1 MFLNVITIASFFA
14 LALITF
20 LVFQAFARRRAAEE
34 KSRGRSQAPSPLA
47 SAMAGIVPQPAGE
60 IETIRKELMQAG
72 RYQATALTDYLATRN
87 TALVLILLAGGTAAV
102 LAEPGSGLP
111 QLVLI
116 VTAGLAVVAYG
127 VPRFLLSRQAKRRV
141 TQIERGLPDALDLI
155 RMCLTGGL
163 PLRDAM
169 ERVSGE
175 LRLSHPHLA
184 TEFDIIRRHADANSM
199 GKALRNFA
207 ERIDTPDVRAL
218 SALVTQTERMGTHV
232 AAAVAEFADGI
243 RRNYRQRAEEQAGK
257 TSIALLFP
265 VIFCLMPPI
274 LVLMAGPP
282 VLRLRNFIIE
292 ENAPGGV
299 LNPDLSVLDQ
309 PIDSTPADQPPQPSG
324 PIER

>member
-1 MFLNVITIASFFA
+1 MFINVITIASFFA
-14 LALITF
+14 IGMITF
-20 LVFQAFARRRAAEE
+20 LTLRGFARRGGAVGNDAA
-34 KSRGRSQAPSPLA
+34 GRSPAPGPLA

-60 IETIRKELMQAG
+60 IEAIRKELLQAG
-72 RYQATALTDYLATRN
+72 RYQATALIDYLAIRN
-87 TALVLILLAGGTAAV
+87 SLVVLILIVGGAAAV

-111 QLVLI
+111 PLVLA
-116 VTAGLAVVAYG
+116 VTAILAVVAYAL
-127 VPRFLLSRQAKRRV
+127 PRFILLRQAKRRV
-141 TQIERGLPDALDLI
+141 TQIERSLPDALDLI

-169 ERVSGE
+169 ARVSGE

-184 TEFDIIRRHADANSM
+184 TEFDIIRRQADANSM

-207 ERIDTPDVRAL
+207 DRIDTPDVRAL
-218 SALVTQTERMGTHV
+218 SALVSQTERMGTHV
-232 AAAVAEFADGI
+232 ASAVAEFADGI
-243 RRNYRQRAEEQAGK
+243 RRNYRQRAEERASK

-274 LVLMAGPP
+274 LILMAGPP

-299 LNPDLSVLDQ
+299 LNPDISILDA
-309 PIDSTPADQPPQPSG
+309 PIDSTPADQSP
-324 PIER
+324 